1 MTDPEII
8 DIGISKISDSPTLGP
23 KLSVM
28 SNDDGGTIKLNNLP
42 SLNSAGPS
50 RSVNFGPGADLLMNA
65 GRASRQNS
73 PKSDIQL
80 SELKGLDSVS
90 EPKTSAKTVR
100 AQVFGT
106 MPSTSNEPTIKL
118 NISEPINNPPVPLN
132 TSNLGNSTANNIEKE
147 ETWDGFQKFNEIPV
161 DPVKEV
167 PEKPKLTP
175 EQELKEKFV
184 YIRKLEAL
192 DKKGIQISKKY
203 TMDDGLN
210 EMKGEYE
217 MIKSEQQKKNSVKF
231 QGKMLMAFVSGIEFL
246 NGKFDPF
253 DIKLDGWG
261 EAVSEN
267 LEEYDDVF
275 AELHEKYGGK
285 AKMAPELKL
294 LFMLGGSA
302 GMIHMTNTM
311 FKSAMP
317 GMDDIMRQNP
327 ELMQQ
332 FTQAAVNTMGQQSPG
347 FGNFM
352 QNMMPPRGSPPG
364 PPMHMNQP
372 PNRPDLNMARGRA
385 NFNDAVNM
393 EDQYTNVSRQKS
405 NRREMKGPSDI
416 NDLLAGVKTKK
427 VNIKNSDNSSTISV
441 SELEEMKGT
450 LPKKSKRKPRSSRNT
465 VSLNL

>member
-42 SLNSAGPS
+42 SLNSSAPS

-118 NISEPINNPPVPLN
+118 NISEPINNPPAPLN

-253 DIKLDGWG
+253 DIKLDC
-261 EAVSEN
+261 
-267 LEEYDDVF
+267 
-275 AELHEKYGGK
+275 
-285 AKMAPELKL
+285 
-294 LFMLGGSA
+294 
-302 GMIHMTNTM
+302 
-311 FKSAMP
+311 
-317 GMDDIMRQNP
+317 
-327 ELMQQ
+327 
-332 FTQAAVNTMGQQSPG
+332 
-347 FGNFM
+347 
-352 QNMMPPRGSPPG
+352 
-364 PPMHMNQP
+364 
-372 PNRPDLNMARGRA
+372 
-385 NFNDAVNM
+385 
-393 EDQYTNVSRQKS
+393 
-405 NRREMKGPSDI
+405 
-416 NDLLAGVKTKK
+416 
-427 VNIKNSDNSSTISV
+427 
-441 SELEEMKGT
+441 
-450 LPKKSKRKPRSSRNT
+450 
-465 VSLNL
+465 